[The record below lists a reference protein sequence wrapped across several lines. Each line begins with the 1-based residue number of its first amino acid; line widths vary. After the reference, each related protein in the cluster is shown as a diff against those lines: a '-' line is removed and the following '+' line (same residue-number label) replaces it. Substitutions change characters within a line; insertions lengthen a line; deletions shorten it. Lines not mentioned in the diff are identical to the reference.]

1 MFFDSDVL
9 PVITVLTAVGFWKCE
24 AQVCGQAPLGN
35 RIVGGTAAQEG
46 FWPWQVDIQLG
57 SDHVCGGSLIT
68 KDWVLT
74 AAHCFPN
81 PGVVSSYVLY
91 MGRQQLSGFNQFE
104 TTSRVRRVVIPPG
117 YSSPQEGQ
125 DMALIQLA
133 SPVKWTDHIQP
144 ICLPDANILFPSG
157 TLCYV
162 TGWGHIQEGVSLAGS
177 GPLQEVEVPIIGQA
191 SCQSMYQLQP
201 SSDRVAILSDMICAG
216 FQQGGKDSCQGDSGG
231 PLMCPMRNK
240 TWVQAG
246 VVSFGLGCAQPN
258 QPGVYTKVSALS
270 NFIRATI
277 PEVQLF
283 SHATSTWPIGLLVLV
298 HALVALELLP

>member
-1 MFFDSDVL
+1 SES
-9 PVITVLTAVGFWKCE
+9 ASKAGG
-24 AQVCGQAPLGN
+24 CGGKGVALH
-35 RIVGGTAAQEG
+35 RIVGGAAAQEG

-74 AAHCFPN
+74 AAHCFPD
-81 PGVVSSYVLY
+81 PGAVSSYVLY

-162 TGWGHIQEGVSLAGS
+162 TGWGHIQEGGS

-201 SSDRVAILSDMICAG
+201 SSDR
-216 FQQGGKDSCQGDSGG
+216 
-231 PLMCPMRNK
+231 

-258 QPGVYTKVSALS
+258 QPGVYTKVSAFS

-283 SHATSTWPIGLLVLV
+283 SHATSTWPIGLLVLA
-298 HALVALELLP
+298 HAL